1 MTFRK
6 LPVTRPRVSIIIHR
20 LAATKALT
28 LPDIFL
34 GYLNQVRQK
43 DSHMTATTM
52 AVITQLQLLL
62 WPSAKPSEVS
72 HGALLERL

>member
-1 MTFRK
+1 MTCRK
-6 LPVTRPRVSIIIHR
+6 LPLPYPRVGIIVHR

-34 GYLNQVRQK
+34 GYLAQVHQK
-43 DSHMTATTM
+43 DSHMTATM
-52 AVITQLQLLL
+52 AVIAQLQLLP
-62 WPSAKPSEVS
+62 WPSAKASEVS